1 MGVNNDIDAAR
12 TQRLILAMVESNT
25 IREAFAACNLSNE
38 KGYKLMDTPEF
49 KKGFAKAT
57 QKLMDA
63 GIRRLAA
70 HTNKAVEK
78 LMALMDSENE
88 ATQIKAISVY
98 FGALTNQ
105 QKLLLSNES
114 IQDAEEAVAV
124 IQKVVEELPQSVRG
138 TVQTALRDGIARHR
152 GA

>member
-1 MGVNNDIDAAR
+1 MANNDIDTAR
-12 TQRLILAMVESNT
+12 TQQLIVAMLEST
-25 IREAFAACNLSNE
+25 TLRDAFDVCKLSPV
-38 KGYKLMDTPEF
+38 KGYQLMDTPEF

-70 HTNKAVEK
+70 HTNKAVEQLLK
-78 LMALMDSENE
+78 LMDSENE

-114 IQDAEEAVAV
+114 IQEAEEAVAV
-124 IQKVVEELPQSVRG
+124 IQKVVEELPQGVREH
-138 TVQTALRDGIARHR
+138 VQTALRDGIARHR